1 MKVEPDAAGMNE
13 ARLERITGHFEGKYV
28 RPGKL
33 PGCQIT
39 VVRGGRLA
47 YQRSLGL
54 MDRERA
60 RPTEDDA
67 IFRIYSMTKPIAS
80 IALMQLYERGM
91 FQLADPVHRYIPE
104 WRNLR
109 VGEVQPDGAIT
120 TVKPPR
126 PMNVKDV
133 LMHMTGLPGG
143 SFPAIPSTTRSPRR
157 AGPGPRG

>member
-54 MDRERA
+54 MDRER
-60 RPTEDDA
+60 DA
-67 IFRIYSMTKPIAS
+67 PDRGRRHLPHLLHDQAHRVDCPHA
-80 IALMQLYERGM
+80 AL
-91 FQLADPVHRYIPE
+91 
-104 WRNLR
+104 
-109 VGEVQPDGAIT
+109 
-120 TVKPPR
+120 
-126 PMNVKDV
+126 
-133 LMHMTGLPGG
+133 
-143 SFPAIPSTTRSPRR
+143 
-157 AGPGPRG
+157 